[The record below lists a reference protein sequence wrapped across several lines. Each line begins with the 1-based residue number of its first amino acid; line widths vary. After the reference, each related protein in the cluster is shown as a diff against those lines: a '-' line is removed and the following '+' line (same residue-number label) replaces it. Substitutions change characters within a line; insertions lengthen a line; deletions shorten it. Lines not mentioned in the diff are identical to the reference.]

1 MHSFRASDGNRGI
14 NGACGHLIAK
24 ELLVGQHFLSPLLF
38 SLAKLF
44 VFFVGALDP
53 PVHVGLV
60 GSCIVLFAQ
69 ALLPHLIGQHLVELL
84 MLQALL
90 ILPVNVLQARL
101 VVLLQTLLDVLLLL
115 LKLKLF
121 SVVSDD
127 VSHAIH
133 NGLDS
138 FTPIGH
144 FFLTR
149 LLFL

>member
-1 MHSFRASDGNRGI
+1 M
-14 NGACGHLIAK
+14 
-24 ELLVGQHFLSPLLF
+24 
-38 SLAKLF
+38 AKLF

-69 ALLPHLIGQHLVELL
+69 ALLPNLIGQHLVELL

-127 VSHAIH
+127 ISHAIH

-138 FTPIGH
+138 FAPIGH
-144 FFLTR
+144 FFFTR